1 MTTYF
6 YLHSDKP
13 TPKPPTYEEVRQSK
27 IVVKVT
33 GFENGKLAIYT
44 VHQLSHE
51 WIFFVKYH
59 PKTRRSPR
67 RTWKYFS
74 SHRVGEARK
83 YDPLGL
89 NKDLSL
95 DQFLASR
102 YKGEGWKITYPGGKR
117 NFKKMLDRYSTPKTI
132 PPDERPLQAGASVRW
147 TSQKVVNGRPR
158 SAFGRAGEAQ

>member
-74 SHRVGEARK
+74 SVGRVV
-83 YDPLGL
+83 
-89 NKDLSL
+89 
-95 DQFLASR
+95 
-102 YKGEGWKITYPGGKR
+102 KGAIVATTYAGKR
-117 NFKKMLDRYSTPKTI
+117 AWWLLGRLYAKKDK
-132 PPDERPLQAGASVRW
+132 
-147 TSQKVVNGRPR
+147 
-158 SAFGRAGEAQ
+158 